1 MAQASMVK
9 MKGLPQVKIVGK
21 DGVEK
26 PCPKKLAAL
35 AHKAIGIKREYE
47 YWREQLDAVNAELKA
62 ALEPELAQV
71 QGSVAIELDE
81 DMRIV
86 VGHRWTWDITDID
99 AVRAVLGDRYH
110 DLVHERLSARPE
122 RRLIALLNDGDDPI
136 GMRVREYVAVKDS
149 IAITY
154 VMADME

>member
-1 MAQASMVK
+1 MAQASKAKVM
-9 MKGLPQVKIVGK
+9 GLKQAKIVGK

-47 YWREQLDAVNAELKA
+47 YWREQLEAINTELKA

-71 QGSVAIELDE
+71 QGMVAIDLDD
-81 DMRIV
+81 DMRV
-86 VGHRWTWDITDID
+86 CVGHRWSYEITDPD
-99 AVRAVLGDRYH
+99 AIKVVLGERYI
-110 DLVHERLSARPE
+110 DLVRERLSVKPE
-122 RRLIALLNDGDDPI
+122 KRLIDMLTSGDDPI
-136 GMRVREYVAVKDS
+136 GMRAREYVAVKDN

-154 VMADME
+154 VIPDME

>member
-1 MAQASMVK
+1 MAQASKAKVM
-9 MKGLPQVKIVGK
+9 GLKQAKIVGK

-35 AHKAIGIKREYE
+35 AGKAIGIKREYE
-47 YWREQLDAVNAELKA
+47 YWREQLDAVNKELKT

-81 DMRIV
+81 DMRVV
-86 VGHRWTWDITDID
+86 VGHRWTWEITDID
-99 AVRAVLGDRYH
+99 AVRAVLGERYR
-110 DLVHERLSARPE
+110 DLVHERLNAKPE

-136 GMRVREYVAVKDS
+136 GMRAREYVAVKDS

-154 VMADME
+154 VIPDME